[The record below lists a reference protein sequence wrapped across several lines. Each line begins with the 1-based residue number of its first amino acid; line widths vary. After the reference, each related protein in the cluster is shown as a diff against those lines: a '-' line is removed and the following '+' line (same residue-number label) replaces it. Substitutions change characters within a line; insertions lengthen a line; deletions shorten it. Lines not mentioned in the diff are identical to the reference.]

1 MIDIKTTEAFITV
14 IDYLAEKFGMVID
27 TTSKDLMPYLQEL
40 GDKIVAYERSISI
53 MWIIVGAILAIFG
66 LTIFF
71 IGCAKNWDGIHWVVL
86 IICTGGGAWLIL
98 HNMYTFI
105 GCNTFEE
112 KIILDYISEAML
124 RMNNTAGT
132 TRY

>member
-40 GDKIVAYERSISI
+40 GDKIVAYEKSISI
-53 MWIIVGAILAIFG
+53 MWIIVGVILAIFG
-66 LTIFF
+66 LITFF
-71 IGCAKNWDGIHWVVL
+71 IGCTKNWEAMHWLML
-86 IICTGGGAWLIL
+86 IICVGGGVWLII

-112 KIILDYISEAML
+112 KIILDYISEAMSS
-124 RMNNTAGT
+124 MNNTVGT
-132 TRY
+132 ARY

>member
-1 MIDIKTTEAFITV
+1 MVDIKTTEAFITV

-40 GDKIVAYERSISI
+40 GNKIVAYARSISI
-53 MWIIVGAILAIFG
+53 MWIIVGVILAIFG
-66 LTIFF
+66 LVTFF
-71 IGCAKNWDGIHWVVL
+71 IGCAKGWDGIHWVVL
-86 IICTGGGAWLIL
+86 IICVGGGAWLIL
-98 HNMYTFI
+98 YNMYTFI

-112 KIILDYISEAML
+112 KVILDYISDAML
-124 RMNNTAGT
+124 RMNNTVGT

>member
-14 IDYLAEKFGMVID
+14 LDYLAEKFGLIID

-40 GDKIVAYERSISI
+40 GDKIVAYEKSISI
-53 MWIIVGAILAIFG
+53 MWIIVGIILAVFG
-66 LTIFF
+66 LITFF
-71 IGCAKNWDGIHWVVL
+71 IGCAKRWDGIHWVVL
-86 IICTGGGAWLIL
+86 IICVGGGAWLIL

-112 KIILDYISEAML
+112 KIILDYISETMSS
-124 RMNNTAGT
+124 MSSTSGT
-132 TRY
+132 VRY